1 MSENTNENDLTKLS
15 KNLNLVKKIFF
26 KLLLKIISQDQSNM
40 MPPQVSSLS
49 SSANLN
55 MLPTSQQ
62 LQPPSSTQF
71 MPSFAGT
78 TGVDASFNNSNLNL
92 SSSID
97 ANKK

>member
-1 MSENTNENDLTKLS
+1 
-15 KNLNLVKKIFF
+15 
-26 KLLLKIISQDQSNM
+26 M
-40 MPPQVSSLS
+40 MPAQVSSL

-62 LQPPSSTQF
+62 LQPPPSSTQF

-78 TGVDASFNNSNLNL
+78 TGVDTSFNNSNLNL
-92 SSSID
+92 SSID